1 MNNRA
6 QVADSALSTAGLIQ
20 RAVGL
25 HEENERLRRLL
36 AAAGQFEEAAEQ
48 EIRALRLEMQELR
61 HGSRPGTITIEDTLR
76 QLTDGAGRVHVDAA
90 IMALRIEAARLLADN
105 AELLRLYCAA
115 NPHDERAQELEALQ
129 SEHQDLQSEHQALQ
143 SELQALEDIL
153 TSVDRDNAALI
164 SRNAELA
171 AEIARLEEVHEA
183 SNQVHVARN
192 AELAAEIARLNHA
205 AAVDIEPSLPCEQP
219 EALAGLP
226 EHERDYWYGAAA
238 GRWRWRDL
246 PRTTQV
252 ALVRHVLSFGA
263 KPGSVTQAEFNAM
276 RPHWMPTA
284 DSHAKTLGRTW
295 SQLNDVGGDL

>member
-6 QVADSALSTAGLIQ
+6 QVADSALGTTGFI
-20 RAVGL
+20 RYAV
-25 HEENERLRRLL
+25 EENERLRRLL
-36 AAAGQFEEAAEQ
+36 AAADQFEEAAEQ

-61 HGSRPGTITIEDTLR
+61 HGSQPGTIEDTLR

-90 IMALRIEAARLLADN
+90 IMALRIEAARLRADN
-105 AELLRLYCAA
+105 AELLRLCCAA
-115 NPHDERAQELEALQ
+115 NPHDERARELEALQ
-129 SEHQDLQSEHQALQ
+129 SEHQDLQH
-143 SELQALEDIL
+143 IL
-153 TSVDRDNAALI
+153 TGLDRDNAALI

-171 AEIARLEEVHEA
+171 AEIVRLEEAHEA
-183 SNQVHVARN
+183 SNQVHAARN

-205 AAVDIEPSLPCEQP
+205 AAIDIEPPLPWEQP

-226 EHERDYWYGAAA
+226 EYERDYWYGVAA

-246 PRTTQV
+246 PRTAQI

-263 KPGSVTQAEFNAM
+263 RPGSVTQAEFNAI

-284 DSHAKTLGRTW
+284 DSHVKTLGCTW
-295 SQLNDVGGDL
+295 LQLNDQVGGDL

>member
-36 AAAGQFEEAAEQ
+36 AAADQFEEAAER

-61 HGSRPGTITIEDTLR
+61 HGSRPGTIEDTLR

-129 SEHQDLQSEHQALQ
+129 SEHQDLQSEHQAL
-143 SELQALEDIL
+143 EDIL
-153 TSVDRDNAALI
+153 TSLDRDNAALI

-205 AAVDIEPSLPCEQP
+205 AAVDIEPSSLPWEQP